1 MAGQV
6 YVLFVGVGMGED
18 IVLPTVPQE
27 GPPLL
32 PESPLYLGP
41 VGFQVRI
48 ILQPVGRGVGVR
60 V

>member
-48 ILQPVGRGVGVR
+48 ILQTPL
-60 V
+60 